1 MKSVKYQARNHVE
14 GRVLRNLWSQ
24 VNGEV
29 CFLVRYHICR
39 QVRNQ
44 VGDQLSDRAYEETH
58 QKLLKYKVIQVNN
71 EIS

>member
-24 VNGEV
+24 VKGEV

-39 QVRNQ
+39 QVGSQ
-44 VGDQLSDRAYEETH
+44 VGSRVER
-58 QKLLKYKVIQVNN
+58 QVKN

>member
-44 VGDQLSDRAYEETH
+44 VGDQVSDQAYD
-58 QKLLKYKVIQVNN
+58 QVNN

>member
-24 VNGEV
+24 VSGEV

-39 QVRNQ
+39 QVGSQ
-44 VGDQLSDRAYEETH
+44 VGSRVLD
-58 QKLLKYKVIQVNN
+58 QVNN

>member
-1 MKSVKYQARNHVE
+1 MKSVKYQACNHVE

-29 CFLVRYHICR
+29 CFLVRYHIFR

-44 VGDQLSDRAYEETH
+44 VWDQVSDWAYD
-58 QKLLKYKVIQVNN
+58 QVNN